1 MALEYMPLAIVQAAA
16 YMKQK
21 GPRFAVSWYLEDFQK
36 SDSKRIAFLGNESG
50 HRRRDWQAIYA
61 ILLTWEIYFHYIKQM
76 RQLAADFLSLMSFFD
91 RQGIPDSPL
100 RDGKDTR
107 DNNRSLPTQD
117 KDNTDDDSD
126 DEESP
131 SESIVA
137 ETFEGDIFVLRD
149 YSLISI
155 SGDEKTLKCI
165 DWCIWPRK
173 SG

>member
-1 MALEYMPLAIVQAAA
+1 
-16 YMKQK
+16 
-21 GPRFAVSWYLEDFQK
+21 
-36 SDSKRIAFLGNESG
+36 
-50 HRRRDWQAIYA
+50 
-61 ILLTWEIYFHYIKQM
+61 M

-91 RQGIPDSPL
+91 RQGIPDSLL
-100 RDGKDTR
+100 RDG
-107 DNNRSLPTQD
+107 NRSIPTQD